1 METQAKEALMLRLI
15 GKDPDARKDY
25 RWKEKGM
32 TEDETVGWH
41 HQLNGLEFE
50 QALGDGEGLGSLM
63 CCSPWGHKDSDTT
76 EPLNNISSQSQ
87 NTS

>member
-1 METQAKEALMLRLI
+1 
-15 GKDPDARKDY
+15 
-25 RWKEKGM
+25 M

-63 CCSPWGHKDSDTT
+63 CCSPWGHKESDTT
-76 EPLNNISSQSQ
+76 EPLNNN
-87 NTS
+87 NTVT